1 MHGKLGEPNLVEL
14 IGMFS
19 QAPVGFCCF
28 DSNLK
33 FAFINNHLAA
43 INGIS
48 VEEHLGRSIHEII
61 PDVAAGVEAQLRQVL
76 ETGEP
81 LVGGAVDAETP
92 AYPGLIKSFQH
103 HYYAI
108 KSEAGEVL
116 AVACIVQD
124 VTARKQAEE
133 ALDRARGELE
143 RRVEERTREISQVNR
158 ELRREI
164 ATREKAQ
171 DFFKTLLIAAPDPVV
186 VVDRDGKIVVVNRQ
200 VAHVFGYGSEELIG
214 QSVEI
219 LLPEHLRGRHVHHRD
234 DYLGNPQVRPMG
246 SDLELSARCKD
257 GSEVPVEISLSPM
270 QTTDDM
276 FVTAVIRDITERK
289 KVELILLDHK
299 ERLRLLLETTNAIPW
314 EADAKTFTFSYI
326 GPQVVEF
333 LGYPHE
339 HWLKKDFWVDHL
351 HPKDRAWALDYC
363 QSNLYQND
371 NYEFEY
377 RMTAADGRSVWLH
390 DIVNVVRQDGAPVIL
405 RGFLIDITERK
416 QVEESLQD
424 LSARL
429 ITAQEEERSRIAR
442 EIHDDFNQRLALL
455 AVDLERLHDAPP
467 DSQEHLVDG
476 LASLLRR
483 TKELSSGLHNL
494 SHRLHPSI
502 LDHVGLVA
510 ATRSLCKEISDQHG
524 IHIEFVHHGIPR
536 SLPGDVALCL
546 YRIAQ
551 EALRNVIKH
560 SGAESARVEIT
571 KTASELKL
579 QISDSGTGFDPK
591 IARTRRGL
599 GLLSM
604 RERLRQVDGTI
615 SFMRIEPTGTRVD
628 VRIPVRDANQP

>member
-14 IGMFS
+14 IGMFAE
-19 QAPVGFCCF
+19 APIGFCCF
-28 DSNLK
+28 NRNLQ
-33 FAFINNHLAA
+33 FTFINSFLAR

-81 LVGGAVDAETP
+81 LVGGAVDAETS
-92 AYPGLIKSFQH
+92 AHPGLIRSFQH

-108 KSEAGEVL
+108 KSDAGEVL

-143 RRVEERTREISQVNR
+143 RRVEERTQELSHVNR
-158 ELRREI
+158 ELKREF
-164 ATREKAQ
+164 AERGRARDLYQ
-171 DFFKTLLIAAPDPVV
+171 TLLHAAPDPVIT
-186 VVDRDGKIVVVNRQ
+186 VDRDGKIVVANRQ

-214 QSVEI
+214 QSIDI
-219 LLPEHLRGRHVHHRD
+219 LLPEHLRGRHAHHRD
-234 DYLGNPQVRPMG
+234 DYFGDPRVRPMG
-246 SDLELSARCKD
+246 SDLELTARRKD
-257 GSEVPVEISLSPM
+257 GRTVPVEISLSPA
-270 QTTDDM
+270 QVAGNTL
-276 FVTAVIRDITERK
+276 VTAVIRDITERK
-289 KVELILLDHK
+289 Q
-299 ERLRLLLETTNAIPW
+299 A
-314 EADAKTFTFSYI
+314 
-326 GPQVVEF
+326 
-333 LGYPHE
+333 
-339 HWLKKDFWVDHL
+339 
-351 HPKDRAWALDYC
+351 
-363 QSNLYQND
+363 
-371 NYEFEY
+371 
-377 RMTAADGRSVWLH
+377 
-390 DIVNVVRQDGAPVIL
+390 
-405 RGFLIDITERK
+405 
-416 QVEESLQD
+416 EESLQD

-483 TKELSSGLHNL
+483 TRELSSGLHNL

-502 LDHVGLVA
+502 LEHLGLVA

-524 IHIEFVHHGIPR
+524 IHIELVHHGVPR

-551 EALRNVIKH
+551 EALRNVIQH

-591 IARTRRGL
+591 IARTSRGL

-615 SFMRIEPTGTRVD
+615 LFMRIEPTGTRID
-628 VRIPVRDANQP
+628 VRIPVRDSNQP